1 MPSDYVPPKAA
12 SGGGARSPLLPN
24 ASAGNA
30 ATSAPPI
37 DPTAKPML
45 EQELGTQFD
54 YTAGD
59 LVFSYQ
65 PGLPADVGLVY
76 DYREPTVGQLQE
88 MLDNDGKA
96 RSLEQVLSMPIIGAG
111 WRVTPGEGNDDHKTA
126 QWVEDILRKDTPNG
140 GMQGSIEYTIAQM
153 TSAFVMRRTY
163 HEKVFKQDEK
173 GQVVYDKIAYR
184 PTDTCTMLRD
194 KRTGDLMGFNQWV
207 FGKPVQVSI
216 VLPYALVYVHG
227 QHRNPVKGISDL
239 QVAYRNYRTKEKLR
253 FLWYTYCEVMS
264 LPRTIV
270 LANSDSAAK
279 KAAQTIAA
287 LKNAGV
293 AGIPKEWVSEIMP
306 LPFNVNSAN
315 AFMEAIGYLDSESAL
330 SLLAGFTDLPSR
342 AMGTAATMGGGSRGS
357 YGLSESQIAFF
368 MTMMRAYA
376 GELGAAL
383 TDGVVKDLVRWNKGI
398 STQIPRFEIGPMQ
411 AQDVQQSWQM
421 LQALAS
427 APNIQVPVEFIKE
440 LTLDIADQMGMNT
453 DSIEQGFQDYKPL
466 PAAQQVT
473 MITEKGA
480 KVAGQAQQQLQNQGT
495 PSPKVPQK
503 PIKPQGTQGRRRG
516 VGQSTVPNTA
526 QPAKPS
532 AAKQRARSAVSG
544 VTKPRTTSS

>member
-1 MPSDYVPPKAA
+1 MSDYVPPTPAY
-12 SGGGARSPLLPN
+12 GGGARAPLLPN
-24 ASAGNA
+24 ASVGNPA
-30 ATSAPPI
+30 SSAPPI
-37 DPTAKPML
+37 DPAARPVL

-59 LVFSYQ
+59 LVFTYQ
-65 PGLPADVGLVY
+65 PGLPANVGLVY
-76 DYREPTVGQLQE
+76 DYREPTVNQLQE

-111 WRVTPGEGNDDHKTA
+111 WRVTPGEGNNDHKTA
-126 QWVEDILRKDTPNG
+126 QWVEDILRRDTPNG

-153 TSAFVMRRTY
+153 TSAFVMRRSY
-163 HEKVFKQDEK
+163 HEKVFKQDDK
-173 GQVVYDKIAYR
+173 GQIVYDKIAYR

-207 FGKPVQVSI
+207 FGKPIQVSV
-216 VLPYALVYVHG
+216 VLPYAHVYVHG

-279 KAAQTIAA
+279 KAASTIAA

-306 LPFNVNSAN
+306 LPFNTNSAHS
-315 AFMEAIGYLDSESAL
+315 FQEAIGYLDSESAL

-376 GELGAAL
+376 GELGASV
-383 TDGVVKDLVRWNKGI
+383 TDGIVKDLVRWNKGI
-398 STQIPRFEIGPMQ
+398 DTQIPRFEVGPME
-411 AQDVQQSWQM
+411 AQDITQSFQM

-427 APNIQVPVEFIKE
+427 APNVQVPIEFIQQ
-440 LTLDIADQMGMNT
+440 LTLDISDQLGFNT
-453 DSIEQGFQDYKPL
+453 DAIERGFKDFKPL
-466 PAAQQVT
+466 PAQQQIT
-473 MITEKGA
+473 QITEQGA
-480 KVAGQAQQQLQNQGT
+480 QVAQRAQKQLRNQGQ
-495 PSPKVPQK
+495 PSPKIPQQ
-503 PIKPQGTQGRRRG
+503 PVQPGGRRRTP
-516 VGQSTVPNTA
+516 VGAQKPANTA
-526 QPAKPS
+526 QPQRPS
-532 AAKQRARSAVSG
+532 PARSRARSAVSG
-544 VTKPRTTSS
+544 RTQPRTTSS